1 MVSSK
6 GVLQPSLEVL
16 TNSETRK
23 GLKFL
28 RDYEN
33 RAWIGDID
41 LEI

>member
-1 MVSSK
+1 MVSSR
-6 GVLQPSLEVL
+6 GVLEPSLEIL
-16 TNSETRK
+16 TKEETRK

-28 RDYEN
+28 RDYED